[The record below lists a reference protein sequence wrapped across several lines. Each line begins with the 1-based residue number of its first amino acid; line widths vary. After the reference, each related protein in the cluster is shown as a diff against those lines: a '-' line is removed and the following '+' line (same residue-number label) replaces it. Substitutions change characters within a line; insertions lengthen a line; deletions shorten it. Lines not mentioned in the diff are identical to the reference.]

1 MIFLTK
7 GKKVELKK
15 KKKKK
20 IQKSKKEAEEVNSSP
35 ADDGKLN
42 EKVQRK
48 RKAKGGNVDLSEQP
62 QTTPE
67 GD

>member
-15 KKKKK
+15 KKK
-20 IQKSKKEAEEVNSSP
+20 IQRSKSEANEINSSA
-35 ADDGKLN
+35 ADDDKLN